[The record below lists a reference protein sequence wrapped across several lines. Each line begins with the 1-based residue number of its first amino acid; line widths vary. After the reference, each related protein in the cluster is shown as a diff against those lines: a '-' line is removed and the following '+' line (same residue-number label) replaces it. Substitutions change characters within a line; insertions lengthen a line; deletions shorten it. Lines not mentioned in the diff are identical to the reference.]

1 MSSGEDHVIQ
11 VIIHEHL
18 LFRVVDQIR
27 GYDSLRARGGGVMWI
42 KFRDCQKEGIIVDAV
57 EAGR

>member
-27 GYDSLRARGGGVMWI
+27 GYDSLRARAGGGG
-42 KFRDCQKEGIIVDAV
+42 DDVDKV
-57 EAGR
+57 QGL